1 MNIKEFLR
9 KSKGIAIF
17 FIVAVIL
24 GFWGGRGD
32 ISQGEYETLLAKK
45 ESLDNEVIAIDSS
58 IRNIETKVNDLL
70 AEKEAKEKVA
80 KEEAQKRYEPCS
92 KCY

>member
-1 MNIKEFLR
+1 MNIKEFLS

-24 GFWGGRGD
+24 GFGGGRGD
-32 ISQGEYETLLAKK
+32 ISQGEYEALLAKK